1 MTAPLAPHTP
11 VLVRDRDGDYAA
23 EVLHVGLF
31 DTSPVEVAVLDP
43 MERTDLVRG
52 QRIVVP
58 RGDVRSLHRNRW
70 AR

>member
-1 MTAPLAPHTP
+1 MTAPLAHHTP
-11 VLVRDRDGDYAA
+11 VLVHDPAGNWAGL
-23 EVLHVGLF
+23 VVHVGLF